1 MATDP
6 LGAGE
11 GDEAVGNGATDSV
24 ATAVVETE
32 KKVVFDVLRLIV
44 LVLVLVLVKNP
55 EGAEVNCRVSMSKGL
70 RSQQFFISVVAS
82 PGRSS
87 YRIRIPYPL
96 VFLSCKD

>member
-44 LVLVLVLVKNP
+44 LVLVKNP
-55 EGAEVNCRVSMSKGL
+55 EGAEVDCRVSMSKGF
-70 RSQQFFISVVAS
+70 RPQQFLISVMAS

-87 YRIRIPYPL
+87 
-96 VFLSCKD
+96 